1 MARTNLVNPWA
12 TKNENFKRNVKAGIE
27 KHGKSY
33 LDLARKADIS
43 TPTVY
48 VRYRNPE
55 TMTIKEFRAFIEVAK
70 LSSDEILD
78 LLIRNN

>member
-12 TKNENFKRNVKAGIE
+12 TKNENFKRNVKAGIA
-27 KHGKSY
+27 KQGKSY

-43 TPTVY
+43 NPTVY

-70 LSSDEILD
+70 LNPDEILD